1 MATAAPTAMAGT
13 AREETS
19 FGASFMYRN
28 DYETRLFFAS
38 NTGAGLFELILPG
51 VVPDDCWNADKDW
64 EDHAQCS
71 SSVAALV
78 RRSDA
83 AEAAANDGL
92 NCPLGGGP
100 AISRYSSDAPT
111 ITPVPSS

>member
-1 MATAAPTAMAGT
+1 MAGT

-38 NTGAGLFELILPG
+38 NDGAGLFELILPV

-64 EDHAQCS
+64 EDHVQCS

-83 AEAAANDGL
+83 AEAASNDGL

-111 ITPVPSS
+111 VTPVP